1 MVIPTIPLIDR
12 AFFGDE
18 LAAAE
23 MEVEEGVAPVA
34 VLPRVGFRV
43 SWGKYSSGLNASVAF
58 CE

>member
-1 MVIPTIPLIDR
+1 MVIPNIPLIDR
-12 AFFGDE
+12 AFFRDE

-43 SWGKYSSGLNASVAF
+43 SWGKYSSGLNSLIAF